1 MAELNENNEEQ
12 VIVPTKPSKIQE
24 ARRNKRTI
32 RPLVR
37 FTLLNEIYIMESE
50 EHDNDPFI
58 YQEAMTD
65 KDVENWKRAMESEMD
80 SMYTNQV

>member
-12 VIVPTKPSKIQE
+12 VIVPTEPSKIQE
-24 ARRNKRTI
+24 ARCSKRTI

-50 EHDNDPFI
+50 DHDNDPFI

-65 KDVENWKRAMESEMD
+65 KDVENWKRAMESKMD
-80 SMYTNQV
+80 SMYTN